1 MIIFFF
7 VILFYSLK
15 FFLFNSNIFSN
26 EELFMNEKIMDN
38 IQINI
43 LETEPK
49 NMTCF
54 PSKRKLFWKNQT
66 RIDLKSARKEIQDKD
81 SVMISFEKSDDFYK
95 RENPK
100 VSIIITIY
108 NQNNFIENLY
118 AHIQKQELKDIEII
132 FVDDAST
139 DNSSIIIKQLME
151 KDKRIIY
158 LKNDI
163 NRHQFY
169 SINKGVL
176 NSRGEY
182 ILAIDPDDLI
192 INNILIKAY
201 TTAINNNLDIVQFYI
216 IHSKPFP
223 ILWKQVKFANGIIC
237 DNLNIRNIFYH
248 GMSRN
253 VCDKLIRRNIFLKS
267 INFTKKEFYYE
278 DYHMHPDDTLFFGII
293 RFARSYGFL
302 EQIGYFYNLDP
313 KRKIGRELI
322 KKSETDRANENM
334 KSLFNIMKYYF
345 VQSDNNEIEKN
356 FIAFNFLKKKVIQ
369 DNERYVNNITE
380 GFDFYL
386 NVLDMYLNCSFFDDM
401 KIKEISRFKEKIL
414 ERQLYIKN
422 KMK

>member
-1 MIIFFF
+1 
-7 VILFYSLK
+7 
-15 FFLFNSNIFSN
+15 
-26 EELFMNEKIMDN
+26 
-38 IQINI
+38 
-43 LETEPK
+43 
-49 NMTCF
+49 
-54 PSKRKLFWKNQT
+54 
-66 RIDLKSARKEIQDKD
+66 
-81 SVMISFEKSDDFYK
+81 
-95 RENPK
+95 
-100 VSIIITIY
+100 
-108 NQNNFIENLY
+108 
-118 AHIQKQELKDIEII
+118 
-132 FVDDAST
+132 
-139 DNSSIIIKQLME
+139 ME

-201 TTAINNNLDIVQFYI
+201 ITAINNNLDIVQFYI

-237 DNLNIRNIFYH
+237 GNLNIRNIFYH
-248 GMSRN
+248 GVSRN
-253 VCDKLIRRNIFLKS
+253 ICDKLIRRNIFLKS

-369 DNERYVNNITE
+369 DNEHYVNNITE

-386 NVLDMYLNCSFFDDM
+386 NVLDMYLNCSFFNDM

-414 ERQLYIKN
+414 ERQLYIRN
-422 KMK
+422 Y

>member
-1 MIIFFF
+1 
-7 VILFYSLK
+7 
-15 FFLFNSNIFSN
+15 
-26 EELFMNEKIMDN
+26 MDN

-163 NRHQFY
+163 LC
-169 SINKGVL
+169 K
-176 NSRGEY
+176 
-182 ILAIDPDDLI
+182 
-192 INNILIKAY
+192 
-201 TTAINNNLDIVQFYI
+201 
-216 IHSKPFP
+216 
-223 ILWKQVKFANGIIC
+223 
-237 DNLNIRNIFYH
+237 
-248 GMSRN
+248 
-253 VCDKLIRRNIFLKS
+253 
-267 INFTKKEFYYE
+267 
-278 DYHMHPDDTLFFGII
+278 
-293 RFARSYGFL
+293 
-302 EQIGYFYNLDP
+302 
-313 KRKIGRELI
+313 
-322 KKSETDRANENM
+322 
-334 KSLFNIMKYYF
+334 
-345 VQSDNNEIEKN
+345 
-356 FIAFNFLKKKVIQ
+356 
-369 DNERYVNNITE
+369 
-380 GFDFYL
+380 
-386 NVLDMYLNCSFFDDM
+386 
-401 KIKEISRFKEKIL
+401 
-414 ERQLYIKN
+414 
-422 KMK
+422 